1 MPLTSQQRHGTT
13 GHDGALDGPTPCSA
27 EVRLAACLPALPAPL
42 ALFSRPRLAVIKA
55 TASQVAEVLSGPSP
69 KEGLGQGLGGPSN
82 LHLRTPAP
90 TSDPDRPFPAGSW
103 GLRWQLS
110 PSLPTSSSPAME
122 GQVKKRVPGGA
133 PSDQSLCQSCLGLGD
148 LYCFFLIC
156 LDCRPQF
163 QDHCVGHPVALKPYG
178 GRGRPYPPLPCARS
192 ALATNSS
199 RSGCLPSHPIRP
211 VNLTAG
217 RGWLG
222 GGGGFSLKEPSEGA
236 LGPLGFSPPA
246 G

>member
-13 GHDGALDGPTPCSA
+13 GQDGSLDGPTPCSA

-55 TASQVAEVLSGPSP
+55 TASQVTEVLSGPSP

-82 LHLRTPAP
+82 LHLRTPSP
-90 TSDPDRPFPAGSW
+90 TSDRPFPAGSW

-133 PSDQSLCQSCLGLGD
+133 PSEQSLCRSCLGLGG

-156 LDCRPQF
+156 LDCRPHF
-163 QDHCVGHPVALKPYG
+163 QDRCVGHPALKPYG
-178 GRGRPYPPLPCARS
+178 GGVGPARPSLVPAPLWPPTPAGPAACPVTRS
-192 ALATNSS
+192 A
-199 RSGCLPSHPIRP
+199 P
-211 VNLTAG
+211 
-217 RGWLG
+217 
-222 GGGGFSLKEPSEGA
+222 
-236 LGPLGFSPPA
+236 
-246 G
+246 